1 MRDYDNMPV
10 LNWSE
15 NRAPEKASA
24 QILHQEPVI
33 LQMPDDFDTA
43 LDGNAYNCQQQD
55 NGIIYNCD
63 GHKIL
68 QQLATQNNLPELNTI
83 AKACLQSSSQVDID
97 SQHHRI
103 IVHD

>member
-1 MRDYDNMPV
+1 MRDYDNMPI

-15 NRAPEKASA
+15 NKAPEKASI

-33 LQMPDDFDTA
+33 LQMTDDFNAA
-43 LDGNAYNCQQQD
+43 LDGDEYNCHQHD
-55 NGIIYNCD
+55 TGIIYNCD

-68 QQLATQNNLPELNTI
+68 QQLAIQNNLPELNTI
-83 AKACLQSSSQVDID
+83 AKACLESSSLVDID
-97 SQHHRI
+97 SQHNRI